1 MAQAAC
7 SARDILIVTAQMEPP
22 LVELAQR
29 LGGEARVAT
38 FCSGAA
44 DVWGERRGRLA
55 KAAYFVLDPLV
66 TMFRLA
72 SKVWHYRL
80 VVCYYH
86 RNGYWLGILNRLI
99 GRRRGVKLV
108 WVGFAPNPRVPG
120 FRGWL
125 KEFITRRALS
135 GCDLVICN
143 ARPLME
149 AISLRYPGS
158 RDILAFVRWGGGSGK
173 PPAENL
179 QDGGYVFCGGRTN
192 RDFDTVLEAVTRLG
206 ARTVLVTGEQTR
218 FRQAVPDF
226 VTVHRNIPARQ
237 FQALIEQ
244 ARVVVI
250 ALQRPD
256 ISSGQVV
263 LMQAMR
269 CGKPVVISDTAGI
282 EDYVTDGV
290 DAFLFEPGN
299 PRDLADRLQGL
310 LESED
315 LRRRAGEVAGATYER
330 TFNSCTYGRDLSA
343 AIAGRRLVPMP
354 EARDEDGR
362 RLSSPLH

>member
-1 MAQAAC
+1 MAQAQPTA
-7 SARDILIVTAQMEPP
+7 SGILIVTAQMEPP
-22 LVELAQR
+22 VVELVQR
-29 LGGEARVAT
+29 LGGDARVAV

-66 TMFRLA
+66 TMYRLA
-72 SKVWHYRL
+72 SKVWRYRL
-80 VVCYYH
+80 VICYYH

-99 GRRRGVKLV
+99 GRRRGVKLA
-108 WVGFAPNPRVPG
+108 WVGFAPNPKVPG
-120 FRGWL
+120 LRGWV
-125 KEFITRRALS
+125 KELITRQALS

-158 RDILAFVRWGGGSGK
+158 RDSLAFVRWGGGSGK
-173 PPAENL
+173 PPPESL
-179 QDGGYVFCGGRTN
+179 QDNGYVFCGGRTN
-192 RDFDTVLEAVTRLG
+192 RDFDSVLEAVTSLQ
-206 ARTVLVTGEQTR
+206 ARTILVTGEHTR
-218 FRQAVPDF
+218 FRQGVPDC

-237 FQALIEQ
+237 FQSLIEQ

-250 ALQRPD
+250 ALERTD

-269 CGKPVVISDTAGI
+269 CGKPVVISATAGI

-290 DAFLFEPGN
+290 DAFLFEPGSA
-299 PRDLADRLQGL
+299 PDLAARLKAL
-310 LESED
+310 LENGE
-315 LRRRAGEVAGATYER
+315 LRRQAGEAAGATYDR
-330 TFNSCTYGRDLSA
+330 TFNSAAYGRDLSA
-343 AIAGRRLVPMP
+343 ALASRRLVPVP
-354 EARDEDGR
+354 EARDDSGR
-362 RLSSPLH
+362 RVSSPLR